1 VITKQQIM
9 DETSGLL
16 GIRRFQVSTGSTE
29 PKEFFVAVI
38 NALGI
43 GGDITEYGKQ
53 ELAKLIVE
61 SSGNPWKLEFDST
74 GATVTTA
81 GLLAVQKSV
90 AHFCSTRPVPGTNSA
105 EALPRG
111 H

>member
-1 VITKQQIM
+1 MITKQQIM

-29 PKEFFVAVI
+29 PKEFFLEVI
-38 NALGI
+38 SSLGI
-43 GGDITEYGKQ
+43 GGDIAKFSKQ

-61 SSGNPWKLEFDST
+61 SSGSPWKLEFDST

-81 GLLAVQKSV
+81 GLLAVKQAV
-90 AHFCSTRPVPGTNSA
+90 ELFTGNSQTY
-105 EALPRG
+105 
-111 H
+111 